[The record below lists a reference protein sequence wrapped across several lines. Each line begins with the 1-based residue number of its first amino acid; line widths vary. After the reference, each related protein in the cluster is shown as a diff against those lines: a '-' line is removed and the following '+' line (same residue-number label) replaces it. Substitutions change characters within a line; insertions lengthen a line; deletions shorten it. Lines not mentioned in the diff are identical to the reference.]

1 MQLFVPTHPALPI
14 ILMEPVVYE
23 ESPLADYLKGK
34 KQRYLLVAWRDML

>member
-34 KQRYLLVAWRDML
+34 CYPVVRTDPG